1 MFTVNGVSLDNNT
14 YDWRVMSDTRRRSQ
28 LSRDRASL
36 RASGRDGV
44 VAGLG
49 ATVDASMLSVEV
61 ETPTGFL
68 EALLALV
75 GDSGVIAEGSRE
87 AAYETVATPAE
98 DMETATPR
106 TSVSLSLR
114 LPGAFWR
121 DVTTTTTSEPLGAA
135 SVPVSVFGN
144 ISAPVADA
152 VIRVQGA
159 ATAIRVTDS
168 SGAWVTLP
176 NVTAGQ
182 WVRFDSATGKAFIT
196 TSAAWSGGT
205 DVSGQVDFGGPRGVF
220 EITPIITPGN
230 PAVRFGQVAVSTA
243 TRSGASIDIRG
254 KAAYL
259 L

>member
-28 LSRDRASL
+28 LSRNRASL

-49 ATVDASMLSVEV
+49 ATVDASMLSIEV
-61 ETPTGFL
+61 ETPTGSL
-68 EALLALV
+68 EALLTLV
-75 GDSGVIAEGSRE
+75 GDSGVIAEGTRQ

-98 DMETATPR
+98 DMETAVAR
-106 TSVSLSLR
+106 TAVSISLR

-121 DVTTTTTSEPLGAA
+121 DVATSTTTEPLAAA
-135 SVPVSVFGN
+135 SVSVSVFGN
-144 ISAPVADA
+144 ISAPVADSI
-152 VIRVQGA
+152 IRVHGA

-176 NVTAGQ
+176 NVTASQ
-182 WVRFDSATGKAFIT
+182 WVRFECATGRAFIT
-196 TSAAWSGGT
+196 STDTWVGGT

-230 PAVRFGQVAVSTA
+230 PAVRFGQVAVVTA